1 MFNTEQIFQLDGCG
15 NITKGTLSGKI
26 NVSALISRTKSRNTS
41 HEFRNITH
49 YQKHNLMIYGVTC
62 SKVEKLD
69 QPQNVRVTKCG
80 KSSLPFAPSIRE
92 RVKRLGAHLMAPLVI
107 MLKFLRDQASQS
119 VLNHT
124 LRLCW
129 VHTHTHTYRGSF
141 EEPKQKHTFTSGYHP
156 LLSSIKTPNV
166 RVARSSIQRHKEHT
180 HTHTKRLKQ
189 EEEK

>member
-1 MFNTEQIFQLDGCG
+1 
-15 NITKGTLSGKI
+15 
-26 NVSALISRTKSRNTS
+26 
-41 HEFRNITH
+41 
-49 YQKHNLMIYGVTC
+49 MIYGVTC

-124 LRLCW
+124 LRLC
-129 VHTHTHTYRGSF
+129 
-141 EEPKQKHTFTSGYHP
+141 
-156 LLSSIKTPNV
+156 
-166 RVARSSIQRHKEHT
+166 
-180 HTHTKRLKQ
+180 
-189 EEEK
+189 